1 MLEEKNG
8 KIIDSIKFNKKDI
21 SICFENGEI
30 LKISEGTFT
39 YFYLYKDKVVSLD
52 EYQDIINYENL
63 NKARQYVLNL
73 LSKSYYTEKEI
84 LSRLIEKKHISY
96 KDANL
101 IIDYLKEHNL
111 INDKRY
117 LLEYVESLH
126 YKNYGKNKILQK
138 CYDEGFKKEEIEKLV
153 FDEDEEKYKAEIQ
166 IRKYLSSKEKNY
178 QKLKENGY
186 AFLLNQGFDFEICS
200 YAIKIVDDVYDFSK
214 EKELLHRE
222 LIKYLRTHSIDIN
235 NNESKQKLINVFIR
249 RGYKFEDISNE
260 IKGVYDDEVC

>member
-1 MLEEKNG
+1 M
-8 KIIDSIKFNKKDI
+8 
-21 SICFENGEI
+21 
-30 LKISEGTFT
+30 
-39 YFYLYKDKVVSLD
+39 
-52 EYQDIINYENL
+52 
-63 NKARQYVLNL
+63 
-73 LSKSYYTEKEI
+73 
-84 LSRLIEKKHISY
+84 
-96 KDANL
+96 
-101 IIDYLKEHNL
+101 
-111 INDKRY
+111 
-117 LLEYVESLH
+117 ESLH

-138 CYDEGFKKEEIEKLV
+138 CYDEGFKKDEIEKLV

-235 NNESKQKLINVFIR
+235 NNELKQKLINVFIR